1 MKRTYQKPT
10 ITVVCLH
17 TNTQMLYA
25 SNPQT
30 TADPDSAPVDAEE
43 IESRQSTFSMWT
55 DE

>member
-1 MKRTYQKPT
+1 MKKIYQKPT
-10 ITVVCLH
+10 IAVVCLNTH
-17 TNTQMLYA
+17 TQMLYA

-43 IESRQSTFSMWT
+43 IESRQSSFSLWI

>member
-1 MKRTYQKPT
+1 MKKTYQKPT
-10 ITVVCLH
+10 ISVVCLNTH
-17 TNTQMLYA
+17 TQMLYA
-25 SNPQT
+25 SDPQT